1 MFRVLFH
8 HVLPFVAAMFFGFAA
23 YYVAAY
29 YLITPFDVPAPQT
42 SGTGTVFYGSGGK
55 SCRSF
60 RKGSGYGSGSGT
72 GVSTSGTHR
81 RADELLILS
90 KPKAH
95 YTDAARINDT
105 EGSVRL
111 KVTLMANGQVGSI
124 IPVSTLPH
132 GLTEQAVAAARQIKF
147 EPKKIDGI
155 PVSTTVTIDYSFEI
169 Y

>member
-8 HVLPFVAAMFFGFAA
+8 HVLPFIAAMFFGVAV
-23 YYVAAY
+23 YYLASF
-29 YLITPFDVPAPQT
+29 YLITPLDVPPPQT

-55 SCRSF
+55 SCRLG
-60 RKGSGYGSGSGT
+60 KGSGYGSGSGT
-72 GVSTSGTHR
+72 GVSTSGSYR

-90 KPKAH
+90 KPKAL

-147 EPKKIDGI
+147 EPKKMDGV
-155 PVSTTVTIDYSFEI
+155 PVSTTVTIDFSFEI